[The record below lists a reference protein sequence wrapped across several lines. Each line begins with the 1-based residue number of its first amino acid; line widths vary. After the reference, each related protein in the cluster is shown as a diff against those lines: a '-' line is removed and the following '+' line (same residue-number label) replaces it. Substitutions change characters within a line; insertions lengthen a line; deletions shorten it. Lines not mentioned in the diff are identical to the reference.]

1 MKISLGSDHAGFRL
15 RTALITALQA
25 QGHELIDRGP
35 ANEASV
41 DYPDFAQA
49 VAADISSGA
58 AQFGVLVC
66 STGIGISIAAN
77 KVPGIRAALVANE
90 DAAEFSRRHNDANI
104 ICFGQ
109 KYTTPEMAAKYL
121 EIFLR
126 TPFEGGRHS
135 RRIGKLEHPAC

>member
-15 RTALITALQA
+15 RTALITFLQT

-35 ANEASV
+35 ADEASV

-49 VAADISSGA
+49 VATDISSGA
-58 AQFGVLVC
+58 ARFGVLVC
-66 STGIGISIAAN
+66 SSGIGISIAAN
-77 KVPGIRAALVANE
+77 KVPGIRAALCSNE

-121 EIFLR
+121 AIFLQ
-126 TPFEGGRHS
+126 TEFEGGRHS
-135 RRIGKLEHPAC
+135 RRVSKLEHPAC

>member
-15 RTALITALQA
+15 RNALIATLRT

-35 ANEASV
+35 TDETSV

-77 KVPGIRAALVANE
+77 KVSGIRAALCTNE
-90 DAAEFSRRHNDANI
+90 DAAEFSRRHNDANV

-121 EIFLR
+121 SIFLQ
-126 TPFEGGRHS
+126 TEFEGGRHS
-135 RRIGKLEHPAC
+135 RRVGKLECSSC